1 MWPAEL
7 ESHLNA
13 HDFIVE
19 AGVGAIWDEGNLTEL
34 PTAYVVLKPHFRSSE
49 ERLVALKIIHEHI
62 DGQVSGYKKL
72 RGGVWN
78 IESLPLNATGKIDR
92 KKLRDNLLGQCS
104 LMQQDTAPIRA
115 RL

>member
-1 MWPAEL
+1 L

-13 HDFIVE
+13 HESVVE
-19 AGVGAIWDEGNLTEL
+19 AGVGATWDEGNLTEL
-34 PTAYVVLKPHFRSSE
+34 PTAYVVLKAQFRSLE
-49 ERLVALKIIHEHI
+49 EKLAALKAIHQQV

-78 IESLPLNATGKIDR
+78 IESLPINATGKIDR
-92 KKLRDNLLGQCS
+92 KKLRDNLSGQCS
-104 LMQQDTAPIRA
+104 LMDRESVAFRA